1 MLLLLL
7 SYLPLNTQVTTEQS
21 SSHLSSCPT
30 TNIPRISVNV
40 VCRHSRSGS
49 KKNAIATTATC
60 FIRHGKWLGYH
71 FFLLTVQ
78 HLQNPPDMKVVEL
91 QLHPLPSKIQIPLAH
106 LPGKLPLRG
115 GKERYVYVWRPTRI
129 IVLKLFLKTQ
139 GFKVSILRLE
149 HNRKT

>member
-1 MLLLLL
+1 MLPLLL
-7 SYLPLNTQVTTEQS
+7 SYLPLNTPVTTEQS
-21 SSHLSSCPT
+21 SSDLSSCPT
-30 TNIPRISVNV
+30 TNIPRISVNA

-49 KKNAIATTATC
+49 KNNEIATTATF
-60 FIRHGKWLGYH
+60 FIRYGKWLGYH

-78 HLQNPPDMKVVEL
+78 HLQNPPYMKVVEF
-91 QLHPLPSKIQIPLAH
+91 QLHPLPNRIQLPIAH
-106 LPGKLPLRG
+106 LPGKLPLQG
-115 GKERYVYVWRPTRI
+115 GKERHVYVWRPTRI